1 MITSQLFRCLMVASD
16 FLVCMSHGSNDV
28 GNAISPL
35 LVLMKINGQ
44 ETWISYM
51 IGATGIALGLIIYGE
66 RVMKCIGEDLIHLDY
81 FKGFCSQF
89 ATAICVCL
97 GSHLGIPLST
107 THCIVGAL
115 AGVFIAGK
123 FSFMKKVY
131 YRQNL
136 D

>member
-16 FLVCMSHGSNDV
+16 YLVFMSHCSNDV

-44 ETWISYM
+44 ETRISYL
-51 IGATGIALGLIIYGE
+51 IGATGIALGLIIYRE
-66 RVMKCIGEDLIHLDY
+66 RVMKCIGEDLIHFDY
-81 FKGFCSQF
+81 LKGFRSQF
-89 ATAICVCL
+89 ATAICICL

-107 THCIVGAL
+107 TYCIVGAL

-123 FSFMKKVY
+123 FSLMKKIY
-131 YRQNL
+131 YR
-136 D
+136 